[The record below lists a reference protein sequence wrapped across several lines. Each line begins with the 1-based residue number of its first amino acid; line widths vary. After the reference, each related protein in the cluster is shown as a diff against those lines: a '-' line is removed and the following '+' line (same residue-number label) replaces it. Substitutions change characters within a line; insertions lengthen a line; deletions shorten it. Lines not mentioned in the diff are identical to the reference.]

1 MSFQPWYVSPRV
13 EVSLGCVD
21 QETKRQF
28 HLLASGVSKVRP
40 QVGLY
45 SVSHRANDLQMS
57 RRRKGAVVFRLC
69 GMKLRSG

>member
-1 MSFQPWYVSPRV
+1 MLVHPWYVSPRV
-13 EVSLGCVD
+13 EVSLGCID
-21 QETKRQF
+21 QETKSQF

-57 RRRKGAVVFRLC
+57 RRRTGSVVYLL
-69 GMKLRSG
+69 GGEKSWLG